1 MRIIPYSISERR
13 ILCLKKG
20 KILIIIKIF
29 WMRKNNLKKKDTIE
43 KRTFKNRMVLL
54 HIRRIKGMRLN
65 RQIVISDFKKTKNTH
80 RDRKAIK
87 FLGII
92 ITEIFR
98 KLKKIIRRH
107 STGKTDSFPVVRQ
120 AVIILL
126 DLQFLK
132 IKSVKCRLVQR
143 HRLRLGLKLQG

>member
-1 MRIIPYSISERR
+1 MSQ
-13 ILCLKKG
+13 
-20 KILIIIKIF
+20 
-29 WMRKNNLKKKDTIE
+29 KKKDTYYNKNLLDAQNEFEE
-43 KRTFKNRMVLL
+43 KKHNRKQEIQKSDDSFT
-54 HIRRIKGMRLN
+54 HPPDKKTRLN
-65 RQIVISDFKKTKNTH
+65 HQIVISDFQKMKNIH

-107 STGKTDSFPVVRQ
+107 STGKTDNFPVARQ
-120 AVIILL
+120 AIIILL

>member
-1 MRIIPYSISERR
+1 MSQ
-13 ILCLKKG
+13 
-20 KILIIIKIF
+20 
-29 WMRKNNLKKKDTIE
+29 KKKDTYYNKNLLDAQNEFEE
-43 KRTFKNRMVLL
+43 KNITENRKFKNRIILL
-54 HIRRIKGMRLN
+54 RIRRTKGMRLN
-65 RQIVISDFKKTKNTH
+65 HQIVISDFKKTKNTH

-107 STGKTDSFPVVRQ
+107 STGKTDNFPVARQ
-120 AVIILL
+120 AIIILL
-126 DLQFLK
+126 DLPFLK

-143 HRLRLGLKLQG
+143 RRLRLGLKLQG